1 MQSLPENSQ
10 LIRKNICGFPSAVVP
25 VRDTRLPKTAEV
37 GGDMG
42 CGFLVGVTDSYFIWD
57 GIIGEDCFG
66 RRYSTGVRW
75 VDRQTSVFT
84 VVSE

>member
-1 MQSLPENSQ
+1 MW
-10 LIRKNICGFPSAVVP
+10 
-25 VRDTRLPKTAEV
+25 
-37 GGDMG
+37 
-42 CGFLVGVTDSYFIWD
+42 FLVGVTDSYFIWD